1 MRGDCH
7 RLRCS
12 ASASVGAAAKHSKEI
27 AAAGW
32 AEASQ
37 ISEIYRPNGLRYVA
51 LRISYFLSFCLFLQD
66 QALIISC
73 AFEPIYSAMK

>member
-27 AAAGW
+27 AAAGS
-32 AEASQ
+32 AEASR
-37 ISEIYRPNGLRYVA
+37 ISEIYRPSDSRYVA
-51 LRISYFLSFCLFLQD
+51 LRISYFLSFCLSLKG

-73 AFEPIYSAMK
+73 AFEPTYSAMK

>member
-7 RLRCS
+7 RRHCS

-37 ISEIYRPNGLRYVA
+37 ISEIYRPSDLRYVA
-51 LRISYFLSFCLFLQD
+51 LRISYFLSFCLSLKG

-73 AFEPIYSAMK
+73 AFEPTYSAMK

>member
-37 ISEIYRPNGLRYVA
+37 ISEIYRPSDSRYVG
-51 LRISYFLSFCLFLQD
+51 LRISYFLSFCLSLKGL
-66 QALIISC
+66 ALIISC
-73 AFEPIYSAMK
+73 AFEPTYSAMK